1 MRPSERNGTDSG
13 LDALLDSIVE
23 GASRNLRFI
32 ADGLGAEAPQENRLP
47 ALHIEMKDAHRDP
60 HATGHRRADPRHAGR
75 TCSVPVHPGAISW
88 HELRAHD
95 PAEAAFSL
103 ASLLDLEVVCRSRG
117 HLDEYRALTCGGLH
131 VAGVRGCH
139 EALDQGWSTYVRVA
153 NVEHACD
160 RAIALGGAVRIAPS
174 GIMGLDRRAEISDPT
189 GACITVIA
197 GGDDRRTVGAGA
209 FGWDELRTV
218 DPTTSGRFWCEIFG
232 WSAMPLASP
241 RGSHA
246 ALFLNGGRA
255 VASMQRTSAS
265 EARSRWMPV
274 ATVRTDTVRNAI
286 SRAVSSG
293 YRIEQAPVPHA
304 VLSLEAVLVDPN
316 GIEIALGCEPMHGVA
331 AA

>member
-1 MRPSERNGTDSG
+1 MRPSERNGTDSS
-13 LDALLDSIVE
+13 LDAMLDRIVDD
-23 GASRNLRFI
+23 ASRNLRFI
-32 ADGLGAEAPQENRLP
+32 AAELGADAPEAERLP
-47 ALHIEMKDAHRDP
+47 AFQIEMKDAHRDP
-60 HATGHRRADPRHAGR
+60 YATGPRRAEPRFAGR

-88 HELRAHD
+88 HELRAYD

-139 EALDQGWSTYVRVA
+139 EALEQGWSTYVRVA

-160 RAIALGGAVRIAPS
+160 RAIALGGSVRVAPS
-174 GIMGLDRRAEISDPT
+174 GIMGLDRRAEICDPT
-189 GACITVIA
+189 GATITVIA

-209 FGWDELRTV
+209 FGWDELRST

-232 WSAMPLASP
+232 WSAMPLVSP

-255 VASMQRTSAS
+255 VASMQRTSDA
-265 EARSRWMPV
+265 EPRSRWLPV
-274 ATVRTDTVRNAI
+274 ATVRPETVRAAI
-286 SRAVSSG
+286 SRAVGSG
-293 YRIEQAPVPHA
+293 FRIEQAPVPHA
-304 VLSLEAVLVDPN
+304 VLSLEAVVVDPN
-316 GIEIALGCEPMHGVA
+316 GIEIALGCEPMHGIA